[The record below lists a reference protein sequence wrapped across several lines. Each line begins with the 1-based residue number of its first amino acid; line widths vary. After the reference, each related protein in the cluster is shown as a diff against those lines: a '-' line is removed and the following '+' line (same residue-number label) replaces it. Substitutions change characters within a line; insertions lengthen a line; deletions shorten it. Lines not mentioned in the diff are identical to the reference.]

1 MKEALLKNRDCFVIG
16 LCLGSNTGEATH
28 KRTNLTPLV
37 LSISL
42 MAEKKSTLKVDT

>member
-28 KRTNLTPLV
+28 KRTHLTF
-37 LSISL
+37 SL
-42 MAEKKSTLKVDT
+42 FYLLEAEKNGIKGKYLI